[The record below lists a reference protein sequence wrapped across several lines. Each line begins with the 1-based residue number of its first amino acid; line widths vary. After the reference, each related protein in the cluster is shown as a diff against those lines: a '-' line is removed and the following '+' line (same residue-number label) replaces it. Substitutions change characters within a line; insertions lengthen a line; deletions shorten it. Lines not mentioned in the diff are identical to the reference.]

1 MADKNAVSPDG
12 TLVYIFGF
20 VRIPNN
26 LPANQVMEFG
36 ELAAQ
41 FPAPTIKVKEG
52 EKLYLT
58 LTTIG
63 MKMRPDLF
71 DPHTVHYHGFPNAG
85 YIFDGEPMASLAINT
100 GASFTYFYNLV
111 EPGTFLYHCHV
122 EATEHMQMGMLGNL
136 YVTPKQ
142 DGTPKLFRERTYTK
156 FAYNDGD
163 GSTGYDVD
171 FPIQISGFDPVFHEN
186 NLNVQPL
193 PFADMKDSY
202 MMLNGRGYP
211 DTLNPAVLSN
221 TFSDLPTGGKPS
233 QPIHSIITAQ
243 KGQRILLRISSV
255 STVHLSTLASFG
267 IPMKV
272 VGKDAKHLRSTTG
285 QNLYYD
291 TNSVTLG
298 GGQTV
303 DVILDTKDVAPGT
316 YFLYSR
322 NLWELSND
330 KEDFGGMMTEITIT
344 P

>member
-1 MADKNAVSPDG
+1 
-12 TLVYIFGF
+12 
-20 VRIPNN
+20 
-26 LPANQVMEFG
+26 
-36 ELAAQ
+36 
-41 FPAPTIKVKEG
+41 
-52 EKLYLT
+52 
-58 LTTIG
+58 
-63 MKMRPDLF
+63 
-71 DPHTVHYHGFPNAG
+71 
-85 YIFDGEPMASLAINT
+85 
-100 GASFTYFYNLV
+100 
-111 EPGTFLYHCHV
+111 
-122 EATEHMQMGMLGNL
+122 
-136 YVTPKQ
+136 VTPKQ
-142 DGTPKLFRERTYTK
+142 DGTSKVFQGRTYTK

-171 FPIQISGFDPVFHEN
+171 YPIQMSGFDPIFHEN

-211 DTLNPAVLSN
+211 DTLNPAVLYN
-221 TFSDLPTGGKPS
+221 TFADLPTGGKPS

-255 STVHLSTLASFG
+255 STVHISTLTST

-272 VGKDAKHLRSTTG
+272 VGKDAKLLRGTGG
-285 QNLYYD
+285 QNIYYD

-303 DVILDTKDVAPGT
+303 DAILDTQNVAPGT

-322 NLWELSND
+322 NLSDLVNNQ
-330 KEDFGGMMTEITIT
+330 EDFGGMMTEITIT